1 MMSFTEWVAYDRKKK
16 EKEKKIERSN
26 RQSNQE
32 NGAIHH
38 QGQTAGDDSK
48 IYTTVVHDFTQ
59 SKWEDYRGGN

>member
-38 QGQTAGDDSK
+38 QGQAAGDDSK